1 MEISDAELVSQSLAG
16 NRDAFGR
23 IVARYQNLICSL
35 AYSAVGSLG
44 QSEDLSQETFIT
56 AWLHLG
62 KLAEPEKLRSWLCGI
77 ARNLINNAIRQQ
89 GREPAHAAESLET
102 EHESPSLEPLPPDQ
116 AIGREEEAILWRS
129 IERIPELYREPL
141 VLFYRE
147 NRSVEQV
154 ATALELSEDA
164 VKQRLSRGRKL
175 LHEEVLAF
183 VEGALARTNPGKAFT
198 IGVLAALPA
207 VTISAKAATMG
218 VAAAKGSASAK
229 AATAT
234 GVLGAI
240 LTPAMVFLGNYISYR
255 TSVDAAHSD
264 EERSRIKAIYR
275 KAMVF
280 VMGCFVVLAAPTIW
294 ICRDQKDSSLLFSLL
309 FVEVVV
315 LYVLTVLI
323 SVIKGLG
330 GWHRHLAGLLAKE
343 FGGNFPKPAFEY
355 RSRLSFLGLP
365 LIHIRLGDRFDLL
378 RGPVKAWI
386 AFGGLR
392 AIGGL
397 FAFGALAV
405 APISIG
411 LCGIGLI
418 SVGGIVF
425 GLSAHGAISFGA
437 LGFGGLAI
445 GFCSLGGCAI
455 AWKAAQGGVAIAHD
469 FAVGGIAHAAQ
480 ANNEIAT
487 QFIQSN
493 ALFQYAHLVSN
504 HPILFNLVWIIPMI
518 IQWQILARKRRGNQN

>member
-1 MEISDAELVSQSLAG
+1 
-16 NRDAFGR
+16 
-23 IVARYQNLICSL
+23 
-35 AYSAVGSLG
+35 
-44 QSEDLSQETFIT
+44 
-56 AWLHLG
+56 
-62 KLAEPEKLRSWLCGI
+62 
-77 ARNLINNAIRQQ
+77 
-89 GREPAHAAESLET
+89 
-102 EHESPSLEPLPPDQ
+102 
-116 AIGREEEAILWRS
+116 
-129 IERIPELYREPL
+129 
-141 VLFYRE
+141 
-147 NRSVEQV
+147 
-154 ATALELSEDA
+154 
-164 VKQRLSRGRKL
+164 
-175 LHEEVLAF
+175 
-183 VEGALARTNPGKAFT
+183 
-198 IGVLAALPA
+198 
-207 VTISAKAATMG
+207 
-218 VAAAKGSASAK
+218 
-229 AATAT
+229 
-234 GVLGAI
+234 
-240 LTPAMVFLGNYISYR
+240 MVFIGNYIGYR
-255 TSVDAAHSD
+255 ASVDGAHSD
-264 EERSRIKAIYR
+264 EERRHIKGIYR

-280 VMGCFVVLAAPTIW
+280 VLGCFAVLAVPTIW
-294 ICRDQKDSSLLFSLL
+294 IFRDQKDYSWLFSLL

-315 LYVLTVLI
+315 VYVLTVSI
-323 SVIKGLG
+323 SVVKGLG
-330 GWHRHLAGLLAKE
+330 GWRRNLAGLLAKE

-365 LIHIRLGDRFDLL
+365 LIHVRLGDRFDLL

-437 LGFGGLAI
+437 LGFGGVAI

-493 ALFQYAHLVSN
+493 ALFHYAHLISS
-504 HPILFNLVWIIPMI
+504 HPFLFNMVWVLPMI
-518 IQWQILARKRRGNQN
+518 IQWQILARKRRGHQN

>member
-1 MEISDAELVSQSLAG
+1 
-16 NRDAFGR
+16 
-23 IVARYQNLICSL
+23 L

-89 GREPAHAAESLET
+89 GREPAHAAETLET

-154 ATALELSEDA
+154 AAALELSEDA

-183 VEGALARTNPGKAFT
+183 VEGALERTNPGKAFT

-207 VTISAKAATMG
+207 MAISAKAATMG
-218 VAAAKGSASAK
+218 AAAAKGSASAK

-240 LTPAMVFLGNYISYR
+240 LSPAMVIFGNYLGYR
-255 TSVDAAHSD
+255 ASVESAHSD
-264 EERSRIKAIYR
+264 EERGHIKALCR
-275 KAMVF
+275 KVGWIELA
-280 VMGCFVVLAAPTIW
+280 GLIVLAAPTFW
-294 ICRDQKDSSLLFSLL
+294 LCRNQEGHSLLFSLL
-309 FVEVVV
+309 FVELVVI
-315 LYVLTVLI
+315 YVLAIFLFVLKAI
-323 SVIKGLG
+323 RVRRKQ
-330 GWHRHLAGLLAKE
+330 LAGLLARE
-343 FGGNFPKPAFEY
+343 YAGNFPQPAFEY

-365 LIHIRLGDRFDLL
+365 LLHVRLGDRFDLL

-386 AFGGLR
+386 AFGGIH
-392 AIGGL
+392 AVGGL
-397 FAFGALAV
+397 FASGALAV

-411 LCGIGLI
+411 LCAIGLI
-418 SVGGIVF
+418 PIGGITL
-425 GLSAHGAISFGA
+425 GLFSHGALSFGA
-437 LGFGGLAI
+437 LSCGGVALGFW
-445 GFCSLGGCAI
+445 SLGGCAF
-455 AWKAAQGGVAIAHD
+455 AWRVAQGGV
-469 FAVGGIAHAAQ
+469 AHAAQ

-493 ALFQYAHLVSN
+493 MFFRYALSVS
-504 HPILFNLVWIIPMI
+504 HHSILFNLVWVIPLF
-518 IQWQILARKRRGNQN
+518 IQWQILARKRSGNQN